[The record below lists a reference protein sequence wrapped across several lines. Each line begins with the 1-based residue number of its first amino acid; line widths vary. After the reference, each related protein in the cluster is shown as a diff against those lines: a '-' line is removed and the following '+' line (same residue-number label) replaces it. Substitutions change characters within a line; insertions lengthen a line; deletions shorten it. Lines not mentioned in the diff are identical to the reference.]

1 MDRRGFDAQQ
11 QPYCSRQVVAM
22 SRDRHAGQLTPVMPV
37 GGLIGRNVIPIDRL
51 VDPSH
56 SLTHQPDQAGIFHP
70 DAWEIDGFRIC
81 VHRSAPADR
90 NPRCISHLGRVHPR
104 KLFDHRCLCV
114 HPRAPI
120 SQKVP

>member
-1 MDRRGFDAQQ
+1 MDQRGFDAQQ

-56 SLTHQPDQAGIFHP
+56 SLTHQPDQAGTSILTHGKLT
-70 DAWEIDGFRIC
+70 ASASACTE
-81 VHRSAPADR
+81 VHRQTEIPAVSAT
-90 NPRCISHLGRVHPR
+90 
-104 KLFDHRCLCV
+104 
-114 HPRAPI
+114 
-120 SQKVP
+120 